1 MDSVSKTDSNE
12 AFEIGREASLR
23 AETGQTGIIMFFDR
37 KWGPVYECSPS
48 TAILEDVAG
57 KVRLMPDEF
66 LNVELASLG
75 NTTEE
80 FKNYLEPLTGAPLDI
95 PKYLIEN

>member
-1 MDSVSKTDSNE
+1 MNERVCVFFFFQAEDGIRDSPV
-12 AFEIGREASLR
+12 
-23 AETGQTGIIMFFDR
+23 TGVQTCALPI
-37 KWGPVYECSPS
+37 Y
-48 TAILEDVAG
+48 VAG

-66 LNVELASLG
+66 LNVELASIG

>member
-1 MDSVSKTDSNE
+1 MNQL
-12 AFEIGREASLR
+12 LR
-23 AETGQTGIIMFFDR
+23 QTH
-37 KWGPVYECSPS
+37 S
-48 TAILEDVAG
+48 
-57 KVRLMPDEF
+57 MPDEF